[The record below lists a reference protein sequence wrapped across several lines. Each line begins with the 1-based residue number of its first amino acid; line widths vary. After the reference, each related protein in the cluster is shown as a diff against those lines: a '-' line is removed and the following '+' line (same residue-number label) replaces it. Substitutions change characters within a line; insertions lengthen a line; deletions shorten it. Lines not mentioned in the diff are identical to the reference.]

1 MSQYIGKTISLIS
14 NKGLRYVGLL
24 DNINADDATVALKSV
39 RSFGTEGRMA
49 ASGNPSLEVHPGTDV
64 YDYVV
69 FRGSD
74 VKDLTVLDTPID
86 QVKPEPYQAPAP
98 GGYPA
103 YQQQPQTQAQPQ
115 QRAPVPSATST
126 APTPASGQRQAPAPA
141 PAQAPM
147 PAQSLAA
154 PAQSRAQAPTETAPQ
169 SKAPNPTQEQQLQP
183 QDAPVA
189 PQETS
194 RKENT
199 LPAQSRPQ
207 DHPQSGLQKKSLKVS
222 NVPDAAFDFESANAK
237 FSRDLESE
245 KDADHP
251 MYNKQSSFFD
261 NISSSADERNTM
273 RWSEEKNLNM
283 DTFGESSVG
292 NRGRNRG
299 RGRGNW
305 RGGRG
310 SFRGGRG
317 RGRGNNKSNND
328 YNNKPEWA

>member
-49 ASGNPSLEVHPGTDV
+49 ASGNANLEVHPGTDV

-86 QVKPEPYQAPAP
+86 QVKPEPYTQAPAP

-103 YQQQPQTQAQPQ
+103 YQQQPQTQTQ
-115 QRAPVPSATST
+115 QH
-126 APTPASGQRQAPAPA
+126 QQKAPAPSTTSAA
-141 PAQAPM
+141 PAQAASAPTQTSA
-147 PAQSLAA
+147 PKQRAQKPSETQTQ
-154 PAQSRAQAPTETAPQ
+154 PQAPTPSQ
-169 SKAPNPTQEQQLQP
+169 TQHQP
-183 QDAPVA
+183 QPQATPTSGRTEETRKELNA
-189 PQETS
+189 SPAQPRPQE
-194 RKENT
+194 
-199 LPAQSRPQ
+199 
-207 DHPQSGLQKKSLKVS
+207 HPQSGLQKNVSKVS
-222 NVPDAAFDFESANAK
+222 NVPETAFDFESANAK
-237 FSRDLESE
+237 FSRDIDSE
-245 KDADHP
+245 KDAEQP

-261 NISSSADERNTM
+261 NISSSADEKNTM
-273 RWSEEKNLNM
+273 RWAEEKNLNL
-283 DTFGESSVG
+283 DTFGESSVN
-292 NRGRNRG
+292 NRGRGRG

-310 SFRGGRG
+310 NWRGGRG
-317 RGRGNNKSNND
+317 RGRGGNRSNND
-328 YNNKPEWA
+328 YNSKPEWA

>member
-49 ASGNPSLEVHPGTDV
+49 ASGNANLEVHPGTDV

-86 QVKPEPYQAPAP
+86 QVKPEPYTQAPAA

-103 YQQQPQTQAQPQ
+103 YQQQPQTQTQ
-115 QRAPVPSATST
+115 QQQNQSTPGPTATS
-126 APTPASGQRQAPAPA
+126 AA
-141 PAQAPM
+141 PAQAAAVPT
-147 PAQSLAA
+147 QTAA
-154 PAQSRAQAPTETAPQ
+154 PKQRAQRPSEKQTQPQAPTPSQ
-169 SKAPNPTQEQQLQP
+169 TQQKPQP
-183 QDAPVA
+183 QATPTSDRAEETKREEAASPA
-189 PQETS
+189 QPRPQE
-194 RKENT
+194 
-199 LPAQSRPQ
+199 
-207 DHPQSGLQKKSLKVS
+207 HPQSGLQKNASKVT
-222 NVPDAAFDFESANAK
+222 NVPETAFDFESANAK
-237 FSRDLESE
+237 FSRDLDSE
-245 KDADHP
+245 KEAEQP

-261 NISSSADERNTM
+261 NISSSADEKNTM
-273 RWSEEKNLNM
+273 RWAEEKSLNL
-283 DTFGESSVG
+283 DTFGESSV
-292 NRGRNRG
+292 NHRGRGRG

-310 SFRGGRG
+310 NWRGGRG
-317 RGRGNNKSNND
+317 RGRGGNRSNND